1 MKYAALFTL
10 GILTGLSFSRIPH
23 FPIFRDEPQTP
34 ADHKIK
40 EHWYIGGRRV
50 EKSEYDAAH
59 YFNGG
64 KN

>member
-10 GILTGLSFSRIPH
+10 GILTGLMFQHLPRRPW
-23 FPIFRDEPQTP
+23 FNDEPQTP
-34 ADHKIK
+34 PDFKIK

-64 KN
+64 A

>member
-10 GILTGLSFSRIPH
+10 GILTGLMFQHIPRR
-23 FPIFRDEPQTP
+23 PWFRDLPATP
-34 ADHKIK
+34 VGHKIK

-50 EKSEYDAAH
+50 EKSEYDSH

-64 KN
+64 TR